1 MFNEIRK
8 ERMGEKDTV
17 ENLTLNEYE
26 KYPSKKLK
34 LWFTLITFIMNT
46 MNIQIIGIALTSN
59 KPTFDNY
66 YFKVDAN
73 AVFVSKV
80 MRNDK
85 VE

>member
-1 MFNEIRK
+1 
-8 ERMGEKDTV
+8 
-17 ENLTLNEYE
+17 
-26 KYPSKKLK
+26 
-34 LWFTLITFIMNT
+34 MNT